1 MSIKSGQT
9 KFIYLTFPAALNDDV
24 NVNLTQFA
32 LAELHGNKL

>member
-24 NVNLTQFA
+24 NVQVFA